1 MSGLL
6 YGYTR
11 SEIGIIADIPKAKVV
26 DMIYDA
32 YLSGLS
38 LGRTVDMLHEKQIPS
53 PSGKE
58 RWSTAVLFDILTDG
72 RYVHLV
78 GFERFVAS
86 RFETDRRSRFDQ
98 DTGKRKATRY
108 HSINVLS
115 GLFVCSECGRSYRR
129 VQRASGEMV
138 WRCANR
144 VEHGNRICKS
154 APTITEEDAIQFICK
169 AFDIPQLDQQM
180 VRNYLDKI
188 IVNQDGSVKPEL
200 IYSDPLLKLS
210 LLKLSL

>member
-11 SEIGIIADIPKAKVV
+11 SEIGIIADIPKAKVIS
-26 DMIYDA
+26 MIYDA

-108 HSINVLS
+108 HSKNVLS

-154 APTITEEDAIQFICK
+154 SPTITEEEAIRFVCETLGVS
-169 AFDIPQLDQQM
+169 QL
-180 VRNYLDKI
+180 NYETI
-188 IVNQDGSVKPEL
+188 RESL
-200 IYSDPLLKLS
+200 ISITVESNGKLTPDFHECEYSEMLFG
-210 LLKLSL
+210 